1 MSYYVPLPAARID
14 PQNALLN
21 LSGVNAGINAVRDQN
36 NENRNALMRQSQL
49 DMQKD
54 QQTYQRARDQKQD
67 ARQEVQW
74 FGEQATAVDRMQ
86 GPQRAQAWQTILARH
101 GTDGLSPQELDP
113 MTGPKLLMA
122 AAGKWRDP
130 RDDRMKDLDIQLKQ
144 ATIARTNAAAANG
157 GSEYGKAGTIVQDP
171 RTGGFYSVQY
181 GARGEPKVTPLQI
194 GGSALQPARGVE
206 TVGDTLRDKATGRV
220 VENIGQNLAGAERSK
235 GIGEAQGKSIAAAPG
250 DISSADTAIELIE
263 SIRNDP
269 SRQQGTGFSSVFNR
283 VPGTAGY
290 DFQRKNDQAT
300 SGAFLTAIQQLRG
313 MGALSNAEG
322 QTATAA
328 VNRMNTSQTEQ
339 GYLEALADY
348 ERLVQKGRAQAMAR
362 LQGGGMQMP
371 QQQTAPVQQ
380 RPDPLGL
387 FGGN

>member
-1 MSYYVPLPAARID
+1 MAGYYVPLPAARID

-21 LSGVNAGINAVRDQN
+21 LGGVNAGLNAVRDQN
-36 NENRNALMRQSQL
+36 NENRNALMRQTQL

-144 ATIARTNAAAANG
+144 ATIARTNAAAIG

-250 DISSADTAIELIE
+250 DISSADTALELIA